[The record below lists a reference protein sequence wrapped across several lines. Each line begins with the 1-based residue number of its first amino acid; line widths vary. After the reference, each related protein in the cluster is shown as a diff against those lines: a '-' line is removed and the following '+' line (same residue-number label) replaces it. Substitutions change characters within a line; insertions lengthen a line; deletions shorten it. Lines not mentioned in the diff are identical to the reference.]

1 MADKESDD
9 GPELLSL
16 EGRAFPT
23 EDQEMRV
30 VQRANWLPLMQAFTR
45 RALAEGQFFTHSNRL
60 VDARVTSAV
69 SAGYA
74 ENGDTAAHLAG
85 ADKLIDIYG
94 SAGDS
99 KKFKVLMAEYVL
111 DGQVTSLADAVLK
124 GRPAGKLLAGAF
136 DGVVKPVRFD
146 SLDKAVLMP
155 VQDEREYVALLPKT
169 PAFLYPALLSA
180 AKAVGLEHARG
191 VLKDMAEKGD
201 LKASEIPKVIPVR
214 MRARA
219 TKLSKA
225 QNFSY
230 WLNRIAGQIIQPI
243 FIPPSKPLTDDRR
256 IALMVRRWA
265 KEGQFPFSMLK
276 RELTAAIEETG
287 FHAVIAH
294 ERHRHGQTGAV
305 DNATSREAYRML
317 GYVTAERLRS
327 ILGAMDLSGHPK
339 LDEARREILTARQET
354 GWYQDIENRL
364 FEKIADAYRL
374 VDGRKLF
381 SKGFFASVM
390 STELSQP
397 TTARTLHTTDQT
409 NEGRFLVIRL
419 SASDV
424 DIGSNGISIGL
435 PSITAIHGLLHNVL
449 ERQLNLQVKR
459 FCPAFSC
466 VVMNDTLARQ
476 STSRVAIWEKEI
488 KSVLRE
494 EQQIAPSMLSLGMG
508 ASAMNGRSAVNGRVG
523 AKDKAIAQPFNN
535 DVKGSIEMSVLV
547 ELRGA
552 LDAQAGADVAERLP
566 VLLAGARLAG
576 GPINEAACRVR
587 EELPRL
593 RGFALERVELDPYEN
608 PFEAIFRSVSF
619 ANREYLGTVPIGA
632 VQTGYECL
640 GEAESVRRN
649 GQVWPALHAESLYT
663 TFKFVRADNESRQ
676 WFRLKFRDDNDR
688 TITLC

>member
-1 MADKESDD
+1 MADKEKDD
-9 GPELLSL
+9 GPEYTTFEGLSFSS
-16 EGRAFPT
+16 E
-23 EDQEMRV
+23 EQEMQA
-30 VQRANWLPLMQAFTR
+30 VQGAVWLPLMQAFTR
-45 RALAEGQFFTHSNRL
+45 NALAEGQFFTHSNRL
-60 VDARVTSAV
+60 VEARVQSAV
-69 SAGYA
+69 FASYA
-74 ENGDTAAHLAG
+74 QHGDTAAHLIG
-85 ADKLIDIYG
+85 ADRIIDIYG
-94 SAGDS
+94 NAAES
-99 KKFKVLMAEYVL
+99 KKFKVLMAAYQI
-111 DGQVTSLADAVLK
+111 GGATTSLAEAVLY
-124 GRPAGKLLAGAF
+124 GRPAGKLLAGNFNGEVRAATF
-136 DGVVKPVRFD
+136 DP
-146 SLDKAVLMP
+146 LDKAVLVP
-155 VQDEREYVALLPKT
+155 SQDERKYLALLPKT
-169 PAFLYPALLSA
+169 PAYLYPALISA
-180 AKAVGLEHARG
+180 AKAVGVEHVSG
-191 VLKDMAEKGD
+191 VLQGLAEKES
-201 LKASEIPKVIPVR
+201 LKASEIPKMIGIR

-219 TKLSKA
+219 RKLSKA
-225 QNFSY
+225 LNFSY

-243 FIPPSKPLTDDRR
+243 FIPPSRPLTNERR

-265 KEGQFPFSMLK
+265 KEGQFPLSMLK

-287 FHAVIAH
+287 LHAVIAH

-317 GYVTAERLRS
+317 GYVTAERVRK
-327 ILGAMDLSGHPK
+327 ILVAMDLSGHPD
-339 LDEARREILTARQET
+339 LDETRSEILNARHET
-354 GWYQDIENRL
+354 GWYQDIENRV

-459 FCPAFSC
+459 FCPAFSR

-494 EQQIAPSMLSLGMG
+494 GQQIAPSMLSLGMG
-508 ASAMNGRSAVNGRVG
+508 ATAMNGRSAVNGRVG

-552 LDAQAGADVAERLP
+552 LDAQAGEAVAEQVP
-566 VLLAGARLAG
+566 VLLSCARLAG
-576 GPINEAACRVR
+576 GPINSSACYLRQ
-587 EELPRL
+587 ELPRL
-593 RGFALERVELDPYEN
+593 RGFALERVELDPSEN
-608 PFEAIFRSVSF
+608 PFEAIFRSVSS

-649 GQVWPALHAESLYT
+649 GQSWPALHAESLYT
-663 TFKFVRADNESRQ
+663 TFKFVRADSESRQ
-676 WFRLKFRDDNDR
+676 WFRLKTCEDSRL